1 MQSKQPEGISDDGEI
16 RLRYW
21 KSMRYDN
28 DEREDRLSEG
38 DSSDSDP
45 RGLGSRSASRPRAS
59 YLDRSKSS
67 DAIGQYLREM
77 KSVPLLDREG
87 EVRLAKEMERGIRL
101 ISRAFASSP
110 ALLQIILRW
119 FARYDDEKR
128 RLEEVFLPFEG
139 EPEAHFKKLR
149 RALRQLRK
157 LDEAAFAEG
166 EKPKN
171 VEQLLKRCRK
181 LLESTKFLGMLL
193 SELMASVNAVYRQV
207 KLLGEQMERG
217 LSGEGPEDK
226 ALEIG
231 LDRLRERLEKL
242 EKKTGIS
249 VGEIVSTMREVRTG
263 HEITERA
270 KSDLVEANL
279 RLVVSLAKKY
289 INRGLPFI
297 DLIQE
302 GNMGLIRAAE
312 KFDYRKGYKFST
324 YAVWWIRQSITRA
337 ITDQVRMIRIPVH
350 QMDHVNQINRTV
362 SILSKELLR
371 EPTVSEVAA
380 RMNLPVEIIEESI
393 RMVQVPVSL
402 ETPIGDSDQNHIRDF
417 IEDKDTPLQSEQL
430 AMEDLKEET
439 LKALKTLSEREEM
452 VLKMRFG
459 LGSDQKEHTLE
470 EIGKMM
476 HITKERIRQIEAR
489 AIRKL
494 RHPSRCKTLKH
505 FKYSNA

>member
-1 MQSKQPEGISDDGEI
+1 MS
-16 RLRYW
+16 R
-21 KSMRYDN
+21 RYD
-28 DEREDRLSEG
+28 DDEEREDGLSQD
-38 DSSDSDP
+38 DSRDDSDTDEV
-45 RGLGSRSASRPRAS
+45 GSPATKRPSVSYPYRAKSA
-59 YLDRSKSS
+59 

-87 EVRLAKEMERGIRL
+87 EVRLAKEMELGVRI
-101 ISRAFASSP
+101 ISRAFAAGP
-110 ALLQIILRW
+110 ALLPIILRW
-119 FARYDDEKR
+119 FAKYDDEER
-128 RLEEVFLPFEG
+128 RFEEIFLPFEG
-139 EPEAHFKKLR
+139 EHGDHFKKIR
-149 RALRQLRK
+149 RAFRQLRK
-157 LDEAAFAEG
+157 AESEAFSEG
-166 EKPKN
+166 AKPKK
-171 VEQLLKRCRK
+171 VEQLLNRCRK
-181 LLESTKFLGMLL
+181 LLEQTKFMGMLL
-193 SELMASVNAVYRQV
+193 SELMAYVNAMYRQV
-207 KLLGEQMERG
+207 KLLGEQMEKSMRG
-217 LSGEGPEDK
+217 DGPEDK
-226 ALEIG
+226 HLEIG
-231 LDRLRERLEKL
+231 LDRLRERLENL
-242 EKKTGIS
+242 EKKTGMS
-249 VGEIVSTMREVRTG
+249 VGEIVSTMREVRKG
-263 HEITERA
+263 HEITENA
-270 KSDLVEANL
+270 KSELVEANL

-362 SILSKELLR
+362 STLSKELLR
-371 EPTVSEVAA
+371 EPMVSEVAT
-380 RMNLPVEIIEESI
+380 RMNLPVEIIEESL
-393 RMVQVPVSL
+393 RMVQAPVSL
-402 ETPIGDSDQNHIRDF
+402 ETPVGDSDQNHIRDF
-417 IEDKDTPLQSEQL
+417 IEDKDTPQQVEQL

-505 FKYSNA
+505 FKYTNA

>member
-1 MQSKQPEGISDDGEI
+1 MAKRYSDDDGEI
-16 RLRYW
+16 V
-21 KSMRYDN
+21 
-28 DEREDRLSEG
+28 LSEE
-38 DSSDSDP
+38 DSPAGSDE
-45 RGLGSRSASRPRAS
+45 GHSATDEGEEEAS
-59 YLDRSKSS
+59 SERQPLREVAA

-77 KSVPLLDREG
+77 KTVPLLNREG
-87 EVRLAKEMERGIRL
+87 EVRLAKEMEQGEQI
-101 ISRAFASSP
+101 ISKAFSASP
-110 ALLQIILRW
+110 ALLRVIVRW
-119 FARYDDEKR
+119 FGRYDDEDR
-128 RLEEVFLPFEG
+128 RLEEIFLPFGGDPAE
-139 EPEAHFKKLR
+139 HFDRLR

-157 LDEAAFAEG
+157 AGEEAFADG
-166 EKPKN
+166 PKPKKI
-171 VEQLLKRCRK
+171 ERLLKRCRK
-181 LLESTKFLGMLL
+181 LLEETKFIGMLL
-193 SELMASVNAVYRQV
+193 SELMASVNALYRQV
-207 KLLGEQMERG
+207 KLLGEQMEKSVR
-217 LSGEGPEDK
+217 GEGAAYK
-226 ALEIG
+226 RLEIG
-231 LDRLRERLEKL
+231 LDRLRERLERL
-242 EKKTGIS
+242 ERNTGMS
-249 VGEIVSTMREVRTG
+249 VGEIVATMREVRRG
-263 HEITERA
+263 HEISECA

-350 QMDHVNQINRTV
+350 QMDHVNQINRT
-362 SILSKELLR
+362 INLLSKELMH
-371 EPTVSEVAA
+371 EPSVAEVAA

-393 RMVQVPVSL
+393 RMVQSPVSL
-402 ETPIGDSDQNHIRDF
+402 ETPVGDSDQNHIRDF

-439 LKALKTLSEREEM
+439 MKALKTLSEREEM

-505 FKYSNA
+505 FKYSDI

>member
-1 MQSKQPEGISDDGEI
+1 MARRYNDDDRETVLSEDGSSDDSG
-16 RLRYW
+16 
-21 KSMRYDN
+21 
-28 DEREDRLSEG
+28 DELSIAEEEKEQSVEKLSE
-38 DSSDSDP
+38 
-45 RGLGSRSASRPRAS
+45 RLASA
-59 YLDRSKSS
+59 

-77 KSVPLLDREG
+77 KTVPLLTREG
-87 EVRLAKEMERGIRL
+87 EVRLAKEMERGEKI
-101 ISRAFASSP
+101 ISRAFAASP
-110 ALLQIILRW
+110 ALLRVILRW
-119 FARYDDEKR
+119 FGRYDDENR
-128 RLEEVFLPFEG
+128 RLEEIFLPFESD
-139 EPEAHFKKLR
+139 PEEHFGRLR

-157 LDEAAFAEG
+157 AGEEAFIEG
-166 EKPKN
+166 EKPGKT
-171 VEQLLKRCRK
+171 EQLLKRCRR
-181 LLESTKFLGMLL
+181 LLENTKFFGMLL
-193 SELMASVNAVYRQV
+193 GDLMASINALYRQV
-207 KLLGEQMERG
+207 KLLGEQMEKSVRA
-217 LSGEGPEDK
+217 EGPIDK
-226 ALEIG
+226 RLEIG
-231 LDRLRERLEKL
+231 LDRLRERLERL
-242 EKKTGIS
+242 ERSSGMS
-249 VGEIVSTMREVRTG
+249 VGDIVVTMREVRKG
-263 HEITERA
+263 HEISECA
-270 KSDLVEANL
+270 KSELVEANL

-350 QMDHVNQINRTV
+350 QMDHVNQINRT
-362 SILSKELLR
+362 INLLSKELMR
-371 EPTVSEVAA
+371 EPTVAEVAA

-393 RMVQVPVSL
+393 RMVQAPVSL
-402 ETPIGDSDQNHIRDF
+402 ETPVGDSDQNHIRDF

-430 AMEDLKEET
+430 ALEDLKEET
-439 LKALKTLSEREEM
+439 MKALKTLSEREEM

-505 FKYSNA
+505 FKYTDG